1 MFSYLN
7 TFVQP
12 FVAFNWS
19 QTEFNIKLK
28 EGRKVLG
35 KEGGRRGGGAEGWG
49 GTCFISLI
57 C

>member
-19 QTEFNIKLK
+19 QTEFNIKIK

-35 KEGGRRGGGAEGWG
+35 KEGGRRGGGGEGWG
-49 GTCFISLI
+49 GTCFIYLI